1 MLNRKLT
8 VYEFTDEGRVIFVL
22 QDGNDI
28 IKKWD
33 IYFHPM
39 YSIEQCIEDIFSGE
53 DKLISKLNNFLQDND
68 TDQFIQ
74 TLNQYSIQ
82 YKKIVIDSVIYSA
95 LIEYL
100 ENK

>member
-33 IYFHPM
+33 IYFNPM